1 MPSPSGDKSNSKKKK
16 KKKRKRR
23 ESRKAQ
29 ERERDDDCA
38 NMLQR
43 QREERK
49 HNSLNGI
56 SSMILTRADYLPTH
70 ICTAKKKKK
79 ARSSFDCL
87 AAQLERSINKK
98 KKKLSLLFHFLM
110 ALKGQKKNP
119 TLTNYGLSF
128 SFFFLSFFQSRQTTI
143 SHLSFL
149 FFPPPP
155 PPFLSVCCVCILCVC
170 VGAYIPTCIQKKNKN
185 KKG

>member
-1 MPSPSGDKSNSKKKK
+1 
-16 KKKRKRR
+16 
-23 ESRKAQ
+23 
-29 ERERDDDCA
+29 
-38 NMLQR
+38 MLQR

-128 SFFFLSFFQSRQTTI
+128 SFFLFLSFNRGKQRLVI
-143 SHLSFL
+143 CL
-149 FFPPPP
+149 FFSSLLPP
-155 PPFLSVCCVCILCVC
+155 PPFSLFVACVFCVF
-170 VGAYIPTCIQKKNKN
+170 VLVRTFRLASWKKNKN
-185 KKG
+185 KKRMRR